1 MNITNKFLTAGLV
14 TAGTFAFS
22 VPALAQDSGVAYAG
36 GSVGDGANG
45 YAGAVVALP
54 GARLGEGLA
63 LRAGGGGGKYR
74 YEANGQRIDATYV
87 NAEVA
92 LVYQTS
98 GDWGWANFS
107 AGPRLT
113 DTSLKPDDPGNRM
126 RGTRIDA
133 AVQTDG
139 ALGNAWRLT
148 WFGSLGIND
157 RAYITQARFG
167 PLVDGGSDTRI
178 GVEGGI
184 QGDRSYTRRSV
195 GGFVSTRITG
205 QWQGLVSGGITDQA
219 GRNVKPYVALGVS
232 RVF

>member
-1 MNITNKFLTAGLV
+1 MNMTNKFLTAGLII
-14 TAGTFAFS
+14 AGALACA

-36 GSVGDGANG
+36 GSAGDGVNG

-63 LRAGGGGGKYR
+63 LRAGVGGGEYR
-74 YEANGQRIDATYV
+74 YEAGGQRIDATYV

-98 GDWGWANFS
+98 GNWGWANFS

-113 DTSLKPDDPGNRM
+113 DTSLKPDDPGNRL

-139 ALGNAWRLT
+139 ALGTAWRLT

-157 RAYITQARFG
+157 RAYIAQARFG
-167 PLVDGGSDTRI
+167 PLVDGDSDTRL

-184 QGDRSYTRRSV
+184 QGDRSYTRRSI
-195 GGFVSTRITG
+195 GGFASTRLTG
-205 QWQGLVSGGITDQA
+205 QWQGLVSGGVTDQA